1 MIVGI
6 RPRTAEVR
14 TGRMRCSTRGDK
26 RRASSSAPRH
36 RTNLRPIRPV
46 RTSIYAQTHVR
57 KYRLNHDEKNKNLMV
72 AAPTSDAGTGRP
84 LRVREFFLARQ
95 PILDRNQ
102 ALVAYELLFRNAAV
116 GPANVTSDLSATAS
130 VIAHASQLGME
141 KVIGDSLG
149 YVNVDAAVL
158 MSDIFQ
164 FLPREKVVLEIV
176 ETMKVTPEIL
186 VRIEQLV
193 KEGFRF
199 ALDDVITDSDDV
211 QMLLPLVDTIK
222 FDLRDMPL
230 SALLKLTPQFKL
242 SKKKLL
248 AEKVETREQFETCM
262 ELGFDYFQGYYFAK
276 PVILSG
282 KKLSPSQLAIM
293 QLMTQLNSDAD
304 TVDIERSIKKDIS
317 LCFNLLRLVNTPA
330 VGARRRIDSVTQAL
344 MVLGR
349 NQLQRWLQI
358 MLYAEPC
365 KKGQSMTPLL
375 TLAATRGKLLE
386 LIAEQVEPRNRGMAD
401 TAFTVGIMSLMDT
414 LFSIPMREILEQIA
428 VVDAVG
434 DALMHRGGIYGEL
447 LKLAEHME
455 RIEEAGPM
463 LDNLV
468 HKFNLS
474 GEDLYGLQL
483 TAFEWSDSVAR
494 NA

>member
-1 MIVGI
+1 MSESG
-6 RPRTAEVR
+6 TA
-14 TGRMRCSTRGDK
+14 
-26 RRASSSAPRH
+26 
-36 RTNLRPIRPV
+36 
-46 RTSIYAQTHVR
+46 
-57 KYRLNHDEKNKNLMV
+57 
-72 AAPTSDAGTGRP
+72 RP

-95 PILDRNQ
+95 PILDRSQ

-116 GPANVTSDLSATAS
+116 GPANVTNDLSATAS

-149 YVNVDAAVL
+149 YLNVDAAVL

-176 ETMKVTPEIL
+176 ETMKVTPDIL
-186 VRIEQLV
+186 ARIQQLV
-193 KEGFRF
+193 KDGFRF
-199 ALDDVITDSDDV
+199 ALDDVITDSEDV
-211 QMLLPLVDTIK
+211 QLLLPLVDTVK

-242 SKKKLL
+242 SNKKLL
-248 AEKVETREQFETCM
+248 AEKVENQEQFETCL
-262 ELGFDYFQGYYFAK
+262 ELGFDYFQGYHFAK

-293 QLMTQLNSDAD
+293 QLMSQLNSDAD
-304 TVDIERSIKKDIS
+304 TVDIERSIKKDVS

-330 VGARRRIDSVTQAL
+330 VGAPRRIDSVTQAL

-386 LIAEQVEPRNRGMAD
+386 LIAQQVEPRNRSMAD

-414 LFSIPMREILEQIA
+414 LFSIPMQEILEQIA

-434 DALMHRGGIYGEL
+434 DALLHRSGVYGDL
-447 LKLAEHME
+447 LRLAEHME

-463 LDNLV
+463 LDDLV
-468 HKFNLS
+468 HKFHLS
-474 GEDLYGLQL
+474 SEDLYDLQL
-483 TAFEWSDSVAR
+483 SAFEWSDSVAR
-494 NA
+494 NS

>member
-1 MIVGI
+1 MI
-6 RPRTAEVR
+6 A
-14 TGRMRCSTRGDK
+14 
-26 RRASSSAPRH
+26 
-36 RTNLRPIRPV
+36 
-46 RTSIYAQTHVR
+46 TS
-57 KYRLNHDEKNKNLMV
+57 
-72 AAPTSDAGTGRP
+72 TSDADSARP

-95 PILDRNQ
+95 PILDRSQ
-102 ALVAYELLFRNAAV
+102 ALVAYELLFRSAAV
-116 GPANVTSDLSATAS
+116 GPANVTNDLSATAS

-149 YVNVDAAVL
+149 YLNVDAAVL

-186 VRIEQLV
+186 ARIEQLV
-193 KEGFRF
+193 QEGFRF

-211 QMLLPLVDTIK
+211 QQLLPLVEIIK

-242 SKKKLL
+242 AKKKLL
-248 AEKVETREQFETCM
+248 AEKVENREQFQTCL

-293 QLMTQLNSDAD
+293 QLMAQLHSDAD
-304 TVDIERSIKKDIS
+304 TADIERSIKEDVS

-330 VGARRRIDSVTQAL
+330 VGTRHRIDSVSQAL
-344 MVLGR
+344 LVLGR
-349 NQLQRWLQI
+349 SQLRRWLQI

-386 LIAEQVEPRNRGMAD
+386 LIAQQVEPRNRSMAD

-414 LFSIPMREILEQIA
+414 LFSIPMQEILEQVS
-428 VVDAVG
+428 VVDAVS
-434 DALMHRGGIYGEL
+434 DALLHRQGCYGDML
-447 LKLAEHME
+447 RLAEHME
-455 RIEEAGPM
+455 RIEEAGSM
-463 LDNLV
+463 LDELV
-468 HKFNLS
+468 DRFQLS
-474 GEDLYGLQL
+474 GDDLYELQL
-483 TAFEWSDSVAR
+483 AAFEWGDSVAR
-494 NA
+494 SAS

>member
-1 MIVGI
+1 MRRDRNNNTVMI
-6 RPRTAEVR
+6 
-14 TGRMRCSTRGDK
+14 
-26 RRASSSAPRH
+26 ASSTFGS
-36 RTNLRPIRPV
+36 
-46 RTSIYAQTHVR
+46 S
-57 KYRLNHDEKNKNLMV
+57 
-72 AAPTSDAGTGRP
+72 GTRP

-95 PILDRNQ
+95 PILDRDQ

-116 GPANVTSDLSATAS
+116 GPANITDDLSATAS
-130 VIAHASQLGME
+130 VIAHTSQLGME

-149 YVNVDAAVL
+149 YLNVDAAVL

-186 VRIEQLV
+186 ARLGTLV
-193 KEGFRF
+193 KAGFRF

-211 QMLLPLVDTIK
+211 QQLLPLVEIVK

-230 SALLKLTPQFKL
+230 SALLKLTPQFRKL
-242 SKKKLL
+242 GKRLL
-248 AEKVETREQFETCM
+248 AEKVETREQFQTCL

-293 QLMTQLNSDAD
+293 QLMALIRSEAD
-304 TVDIERSIKKDIS
+304 TPEIEQSIKRDVS

-330 VGARRRIDSVTQAL
+330 VGARHRIDSIGQAL

-365 KKGQSMTPLL
+365 KKGESMTPLL
-375 TLAATRGKLLE
+375 SLAATRGKLLE
-386 LIAEQVEPRNRGMAD
+386 LLAQQLEPHNRGMAD

-414 LFSIPMREILEQIA
+414 LFSIPMQEILDQVS
-428 VVDAVG
+428 VVESVA
-434 DALMHRGGIYGEL
+434 DALLRRDGQYGDML
-447 LKLAEHME
+447 RLVEHLE
-455 RIEEAGPM
+455 SIDEAGPM
-463 LDNLV
+463 LDELTD
-468 HKFNLS
+468 KLQLS
-474 GEDLYGLQL
+474 GDDLCKLQL
-483 TAFEWSDSVAR
+483 AAFEWSDNVSR
-494 NA
+494 NAH

>member
-1 MIVGI
+1 MSNSG
-6 RPRTAEVR
+6 TA
-14 TGRMRCSTRGDK
+14 
-26 RRASSSAPRH
+26 
-36 RTNLRPIRPV
+36 
-46 RTSIYAQTHVR
+46 
-57 KYRLNHDEKNKNLMV
+57 
-72 AAPTSDAGTGRP
+72 RP

-102 ALVAYELLFRNAAV
+102 ALVAYELLFRNAAA

-149 YVNVDAAVL
+149 YVNVDAAAL
-158 MSDIFQ
+158 MSEIFH

-176 ETMKVTPEIL
+176 ETTKVTPE
-186 VRIEQLV
+186 VMTRVEELV

-199 ALDDVITDSDDV
+199 ALDDVITDTEDV
-211 QMLLPLVDTIK
+211 QKLLPLVDVVK

-230 SALLKLTPQFKL
+230 SALLKLTPKFKQ
-242 SKKKLL
+242 SGKKLL
-248 AEKVETREQFETCM
+248 AEKVENQEQFQTCL
-262 ELGFDYFQGYYFAK
+262 ELGFDYFQGYHFAK

-293 QLMTQLNSDAD
+293 QLMSQINSDAD
-304 TVDIERSIKKDIS
+304 NVDIECSIKNDVSI
-317 LCFNLLRLVNTPA
+317 CFNLLRLVNTPA
-330 VGARRRIDSVTQAL
+330 VGARRRIDSVSQAL

-349 NQLQRWLQI
+349 SQLQRWLQI

-365 KKGQSMTPLL
+365 KKGHAMTPLL

-386 LIAEQVEPRNRGMAD
+386 LIAQQIEPRNRGMAD

-414 LFSIPMREILEQIA
+414 LFSMPMEEILEQVS
-428 VVDAVG
+428 VVDAVS
-434 DALMHRGGIYGEL
+434 DALLHRQGVYGDL
-447 LKLAEHME
+447 LRLVEHME

-463 LDNLV
+463 FDELV
-468 HKFNLS
+468 DRFNLH
-474 GEDLYGLQL
+474 GDDLYAVQVK
-483 TAFEWSDSVAR
+483 AFEWSDEVAR
-494 NA
+494 SA